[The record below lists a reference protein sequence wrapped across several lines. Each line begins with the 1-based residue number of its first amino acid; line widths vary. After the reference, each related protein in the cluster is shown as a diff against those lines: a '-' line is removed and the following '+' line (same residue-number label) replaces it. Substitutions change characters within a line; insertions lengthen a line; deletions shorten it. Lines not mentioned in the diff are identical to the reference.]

1 MLGYITQHF
10 KKSRNITYCILCYEN
25 VNSYNYLTAELNR
38 NSVSY
43 PIPLL
48 LGLWLALNPGPLR
61 GRRKDLVPIAH
72 PCANY
77 PKKTWGTMN
86 DCTLYYIIVLYY
98 CVIIQ
103 VADLENKHLESHKN
117 FLINTG
123 YLIVYYNIINISV
136 TTNAHLF
143 VLL

>member
-38 NSVSY
+38 NAVSY

-48 LGLWLALNPGPLR
+48 FRFMTSVEPRPFEGEE
-61 GRRKDLVPIAH
+61 KDLVPIAH

-86 DCTLYYIIVLYY
+86 DCTLYCPFAVAYRVQSYTNVTSLRTLRTGGERKS
-98 CVIIQ
+98 IQ
-103 VADLENKHLESHKN
+103 SFAAPQV
-117 FLINTG
+117 FLG
-123 YLIVYYNIINISV
+123 
-136 TTNAHLF
+136 
-143 VLL
+143 